1 MRSVPPSTP
10 PARAWRATVRRALS
24 ALALLSAAGA
34 AFAAASTV
42 PSKPA
47 SPASGVSAERAPRA
61 AKATSNASVSPAAS
75 SARPERTA
83 ATPPSCPPEPAP
95 LPAERLAA
103 RARDRGLMWTLQR
116 DGRTSYLYASLH
128 VGRPDWAAPGPRLRA
143 ALAQVDAVALELDP
157 LDRDAWQMPPMPEL
171 PLDAALRRRLEA
183 QAAAVCLPPGAL
195 ATTHPLLQ
203 TSTYMLLRA
212 RSLRLDVRYGQE
224 MLLSQWA
231 RDRGLPVLALET
243 LQGQLEA
250 LLPADEEAARHE
262 LRANLRQLE
271 RPASLLRTLDT
282 MVSVYDRGD
291 LARLNRY
298 AEWCDCVT
306 DAADR
311 TALRRINDGRNPAL
325 AERISELH
333 QRGQSLLVA
342 VGAMHMTGPRALP
355 ALLREH
361 GFEVTLMP
369 PSGSR

>member
-1 MRSVPPSTP
+1 MFYGIVPGMLLSFLFRFLVRLGQV
-10 PARAWRATVRRALS
+10 ARRALFLPLT
-24 ALALLSAAGA
+24 LALLLGTAAQA
-34 AFAAASTV
+34 A
-42 PSKPA
+42 
-47 SPASGVSAERAPRA
+47 
-61 AKATSNASVSPAAS
+61 PAAS
-75 SARPERTA
+75 A
-83 ATPPSCPPEPAP
+83 PPPKANCPAEPAP
-95 LPAERLAA
+95 LSAARLAA
-103 RARDRGLMWTLQR
+103 LAKDRGLMWTLQR

-128 VGRPDWAAPGPRLRA
+128 VGRPAWAAPGPRLLA

-171 PLDAALRRRLEA
+171 PLDASLRRRLDA

-195 ATTHPLLQ
+195 ATMHPLLQ

-212 RSLRLDVRYGQE
+212 RALGLDVRYGQE

-231 RDRGLPVLALET
+231 RERGLPVLALET

-250 LLPADEEAARHE
+250 LLPADVDAARHE

-271 RPASLLRTLDT
+271 RPAALLRTLDT
-282 MVSVYDRGD
+282 MVAVYDRGD
-291 LARLNRY
+291 LVRLNRY

-325 AERISELH
+325 AERIAELH